1 MVVKFRMLL
10 SVNVLYVR
18 IDHKLISVL
27 ITNKR
32 RERGDW
38 EESSKI
44 PRIKKLPIATVR
56 ERVIIVVLH
65 YT

>member
-32 RERGDW
+32 RERVDW

>member
-1 MVVKFRMLL
+1 VKFRMLL

-32 RERGDW
+32 RERVDW

>member
-1 MVVKFRMLL
+1 MKFRMLL

-32 RERGDW
+32 RERVDW

>member
-1 MVVKFRMLL
+1 MLL

-32 RERGDW
+32 RERVDW